1 MGSPGWYPDPS
12 DAAWQQFHNGQQWT
26 GQRRPTPGAPGTG
39 APAAGAPAGPAPVP
53 GAPGAPSEPPSGEAP
68 WEQTI
73 ARPPSHQPPSPEAA
87 PPWLPQ
93 PPAPYPPQQPPMQQ
107 PTQQW
112 QQAPPPAFPP
122 PQQQPTQQWQQPAP
136 TQQWGPPQQQWD
148 QPPWAGGPGAPPP
161 KRRKRLPL
169 IIALVVV
176 VVAGLVTGG
185 IFLFKDKNSPSF
197 TYDGQA
203 IDQPDQPLKQ
213 AGAVLDSMVKAR
225 HGAKNDDTRC
235 YYGVPTSPGGDTKK
249 TDIDHSAWCGPVAFV
264 DGDASKQYV
273 SFPLNRAPAKG
284 GKVTLTA
291 ADQPTSTDPQ
301 AVPSALQLKRPD
313 NAKAPS
319 GPGGVAIPAPP
330 PADKDSVVT
339 AALGRQTIPA
349 APKGAAMGTTNG
361 GVSITKLGPVKR
373 YGTGDDARSAPDGQ
387 KLIAFQVG
395 GVDDDS
401 GDNVLLDK
409 ALTISVDGG
418 SGPKLPAP
426 VDSQPYVVAVPTSAK
441 SVDLVLSDTGIKQT
455 VSLLNGKPGAK
466 NIAVY
471 ARSDRTQT
479 LFKSGRF
486 TFRFSQTVVL
496 PNGTEATTQAGSY
509 VATVASLRYSIPSK
523 HATASRTS
531 DALLYIDVGYTV
543 AASPGKDFG
552 FPTNT
557 MTFTPT
563 GGRPIKARNLASSGL
578 IYNVF
583 EVPANLT
590 TGTLQIAGGFSS
602 KFTNT
607 GATYTTT
614 LTAPI
619 KVPVSFPAN

>member
-1 MGSPGWYPDPS
+1 PPPTRQPS
-12 DAAWQQFHNGQQWT
+12 
-26 GQRRPTPGAPGTG
+26 AP
-39 APAAGAPAGPAPVP
+39 P
-53 GAPGAPSEPPSGEAP
+53 
-68 WEQTI
+68 
-73 ARPPSHQPPSPEAA
+73 QPEA
-87 PPWLPQ
+87 PPWLQQ
-93 PPAPYPPQQPPMQQ
+93 PPAPYPQPQPPPVQPPPFPPQQPP
-107 PTQQW
+107 
-112 QQAPPPAFPP
+112 PPPFPP
-122 PQQQPTQQWQQPAP
+122 QPGPPQQGPYPPQQPTQQWQQP
-136 TQQWGPPQQQWD
+136 TQQWVPPQPQWD
-148 QPPWAGGPGAPPP
+148 QPPWAGGPGGPPS

-169 IIALVVV
+169 IIALVAV
-176 VVAGLVTGG
+176 VVAGLVAGG
-185 IFLFKDKNSPSF
+185 IFLFKGKHSPSF

-213 AGAVLDSMVKAR
+213 AGAVLDSMIKSR
-225 HGAKNDDTRC
+225 HGAKSDDTRC
-235 YYGVPTSPGGDTKK
+235 YYGVPRNPAGNAKK

-264 DGDASKQYV
+264 DGDPSKQYL
-273 SFPLNRAPAKG
+273 SFALNSTPAKG

-291 ADQPTSTDPQ
+291 SDKPSSTTPQSVPAD
-301 AVPSALQLKRPD
+301 LQLKRPD
-313 NAKAPS
+313 SAKAPS

-330 PADKDSVVT
+330 PADKNSVVT
-339 AALGRQTIPA
+339 AVLGKQTIPA

-361 GVSITKLGPVKR
+361 GVAITKLGPIQR

-387 KLIAFQVG
+387 KLIAFQVDG
-395 GVDDDS
+395 TDNDN
-401 GDNVLLDK
+401 GDNVLLAK
-409 ALTISVDGG
+409 SLTVSVDGA
-418 SGPKLPAP
+418 SGPKLPDP
-426 VDSQPYVVAVPTSAK
+426 VDGQPYIVAVPTAAK
-441 SVDLVLSDTGIKQT
+441 SVDLVLNDAGVKQT
-455 VSLLNGKPGAK
+455 VSLLSGKPGGK

-479 LFKSGRF
+479 LFRSGHF

-496 PNGTEATTQAGSY
+496 PNGSEATTQAGNY

-531 DALLYIDVGYTV
+531 DALLYIDIGYTV

-552 FPTNT
+552 FPTNM

-563 GGRPIKARNLASSGL
+563 GGRPIKARNLASAGL

-590 TGTLQIAGGFSS
+590 TGTLQIAGAFRS

-619 KVPVSFPAN
+619 KVPVSFPAS